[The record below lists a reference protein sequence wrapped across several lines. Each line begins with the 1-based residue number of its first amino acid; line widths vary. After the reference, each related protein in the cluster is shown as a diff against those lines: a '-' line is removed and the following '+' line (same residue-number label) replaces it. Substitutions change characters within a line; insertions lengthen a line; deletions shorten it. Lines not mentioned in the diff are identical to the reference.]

1 MRNLKSV
8 LVMMLALV
16 IVSCGSLKLPN
27 FHVNPSPLINNGGTV
42 SFTIQDTIQP
52 KSFPNKM
59 VVKLQPYMKFGA
71 DTINLE
77 PIYLKGE
84 KAKEGTGKVVA
95 WKTATP
101 LVYKTS
107 FKYKPEMQVSELW
120 VKAYTI
126 AKGQE
131 TEASDVK
138 IADGIVI
145 TSSRVGQSEIV
156 AYAKDGYEK
165 ETIVNQTA
173 NLYFGYQKS
182 NLNTGLKL
190 NKDHKGELDSLNNFF
205 AQGWKVKSVEVNAW
219 ASPEGEQS
227 LNQKLSDERG
237 AIAKKAVI
245 RDVKRLIKAKD
256 SKLTIKDATKEVNYT
271 VTAKGADFNGF
282 MTALQASNIAEK
294 DKISNVIKSQA
305 TKADREKQIRNMTVI
320 YQEVED
326 MLAVLR
332 RAEVTVTCFEPKF
345 TDNQITAFAMSKP
358 DTLKINEL
366 LYAATLTKDLNTQL
380 EIYKTATELVPQCWR
395 AWNNFAAVS
404 IKMGNID
411 DATKYLAKANEIK
424 PNNGLVSNNLGVIA
438 AWKKDYKAAENY
450 YKDAQNQGVDV
461 NYNMGV
467 IKMIKGDYNGGQ
479 QAFSSKKCDYNLAL
493 AQLENGNA
501 AEATKTL
508 DCADKSGE
516 VFYLYAIIGA
526 RTNNTTMVIDN
537 LKKAIESVPGY
548 KEEAKKDLEFIKFK
562 DKTEFQNLV
571 K

>member
-52 KSFPNKM
+52 KSFPKKL

-95 WKTATP
+95 WKTSTP

-145 TSSRVGQSEIV
+145 TSSRVGQSEVV

-205 AQGWKVKSVEVNAW
+205 AQGWKVKSVSVNAW

-237 AIAKKAVI
+237 ATAKKYLE
-245 RDVKRLIKAKD
+245 KQAKKNKIED
-256 SKLTIKDATKEVNYT
+256 VNYD
-271 VTAKGADFNGF
+271 VVAKGADYDGF
-282 MTALQASNIAEK
+282 MTALNASNID
-294 DKISNVIKSQA
+294 DKNKIANVIKSQA
-305 TKADREKQIRNMTVI
+305 TKSQREQQIRNMTVI
-320 YQEVED
+320 YKEVED
-326 MLAVLR
+326 MLSVLR
-332 RAEVTVTCFEPKF
+332 RAEMTVSLYEPKL
-345 TDNQITAFAMSKP
+345 TDAQIAEYATTNP
-358 DTLKINEL
+358 DTLKMNEL
-366 LYAATLTKDLNTQL
+366 LYAATMTDDVNAKLA
-380 EIYKTATELVPQCWR
+380 IYKSAIQKNEKCWR
-395 AWNNFAAVS
+395 AYNNAAAAD
-404 IKMGNID
+404 MELGNTD
-411 DATKYLAKANEIK
+411 EAAQYLEKANTLKADQGE
-424 PNNGLVSNNLGVIA
+424 VENNLGVLA
-438 AWKKDYKAAENY
+438 AWNKDYEAAEQHYNN
-450 YKDAQNQGVDV
+450 ANGVNTDH
-461 NYNMGV
+461 NMGI
-467 IKMIKGDYNGGQ
+467 IKMIKGDYAG
-479 QAFSSKKCDYNLAL
+479 AESALSDKKCTYDLAL
-493 AQLENGNA
+493 AQLSNGKTD
-501 AEATKTL
+501 EAIKTL
-508 DCADKSGE
+508 DCGE
-516 VFYLYAIIGA
+516 KTGEAYYLYAIIGA
-526 RTNNTTMVIDN
+526 RTNNTNMLYDN
-537 LKKAIESVPGY
+537 LKKAIKEVPSY
-548 KEEAKKDLEFIKFK
+548 KEEAKKDLEFYNFK
-562 DKTEFQNLV
+562 DVAEFQNII